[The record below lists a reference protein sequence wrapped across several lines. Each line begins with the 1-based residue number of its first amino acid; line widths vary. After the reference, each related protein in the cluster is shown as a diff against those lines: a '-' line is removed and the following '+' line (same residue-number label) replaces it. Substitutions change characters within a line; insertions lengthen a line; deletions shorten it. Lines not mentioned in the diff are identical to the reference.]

1 MSKRFLFVT
10 TAVVTATLSSMS
22 LVAGEMKLTDLDA
35 NKDGKVTLAEWEAA
49 HKGKK
54 DALKFAD
61 LDTDKNGNL
70 TAKEYEAAMMKMKK

>member
-22 LVAGEMKLTDLDA
+22 LAGEMKLTDLDA
-35 NKDGKVTLAEWEAA
+35 NKDGKVTLVEWEAA

-54 DALKFAD
+54 DAMKFAD
-61 LDTDKNGNL
+61 LDADKNGNL